1 MKRILTALPIAMI
14 AAAAIVAGCS
24 QAQAITVIETPT
36 FRYVHDWSEPK
47 NPEGM
52 VRIMQ
57 EMEARKAAQAE
68 QEAAEAAIEA
78 EAEYEGYEGDYGYYE
93 AYSGSY
99 SSYGNSFQSDGV
111 AYIGDQE
118 FTWYSQRAAPGGGLT
133 ELNANGRHVDES
145 TGFVVDG
152 DGYIAVASPWGQDA
166 VGTVVETPY
175 GQGKVYDVNEGDSY
189 DIYTDF

>member
-1 MKRILTALPIAMI
+1 MKQTLIALLIASVAV
-14 AAAAIVAGCS
+14 AAMVVGCT
-24 QAQAITVIETPT
+24 QAQAITVIETPN

-57 EMEARKAAQAE
+57 EIEAKEAAQAE

-78 EAEYEGYEGDYGYYE
+78 EAEYVDGYAEYG

-111 AYIGDQE
+111 AYIDGQE
-118 FTWYSQRAAPGGGLT
+118 FTWYSQRTAPGGGLT
-133 ELNANGRHVDES
+133 ELNENGRHVDES

-166 VGTVVETPY
+166 VGTVVDTPY